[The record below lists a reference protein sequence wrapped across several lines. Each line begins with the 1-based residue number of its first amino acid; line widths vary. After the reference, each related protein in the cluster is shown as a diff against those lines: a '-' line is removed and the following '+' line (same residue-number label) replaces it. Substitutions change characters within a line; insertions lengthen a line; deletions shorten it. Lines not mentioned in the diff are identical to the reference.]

1 MQRRRYQE
9 MTHPDDLEAEEAALR
24 QLLAGTRTSRTREAR
39 CVRKDGSTVWIRTT
53 VALVRTPS
61 GSPDYYIGSRL
72 TVAVQNPGTIAP
84 ELLPDLFEPFRKAG
98 QQAKSR
104 GLGLGLYITKQ
115 IVEAH
120 GGTIDVSTSADAGTR
135 FRVVLPRESFATR

>member
-1 MQRRRYQE
+1 MDLRDVVSRVVQE
-9 MTHPDDLEAEEAALR
+9 LTSTMGQDRVRIDMDGDTHGRWDADRLAQVFSNLVANALEHSPEGAA
-24 QLLAGTRTSRTREAR
+24 
-39 CVRKDGSTVWIRTT
+39 VRVSVDASDGSRITV
-53 VALVRTPS
+53 V
-61 GSPDYYIGSRL
+61 
-72 TVAVQNPGTIAP
+72 VQNPGTIAP
-84 ELLPDLFEPFRKAG
+84 ELLPELFEPFRKAG

-135 FRVVLPRESFATR
+135 FRVVLPRLSAS